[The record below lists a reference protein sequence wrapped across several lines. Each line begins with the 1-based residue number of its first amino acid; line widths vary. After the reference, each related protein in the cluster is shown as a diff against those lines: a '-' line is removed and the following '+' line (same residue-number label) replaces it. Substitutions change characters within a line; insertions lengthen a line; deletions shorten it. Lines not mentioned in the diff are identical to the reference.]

1 MSEPDAGPGASSP
14 WASAALAAALLAVDP
29 VGIRGA
35 SVRSLAG
42 PARDRWL
49 GLLRDYLPEDAP
61 MRRIPTHITDSRLL
75 GGLDLASTLRMGKP
89 IAERGVLVEADGG
102 IVVLAMAERLSAG
115 TAGRIGGVLDRGEVQ
130 LERDGLGLRSIA
142 RIGVVALDEGLADDE
157 RPPTVLTERLA
168 FLLNLDNVV
177 ESDLSA
183 PVIPPSQV
191 AEARTRLDSVTF
203 PDDIMVALC
212 SASVALG
219 IASVRASLLAVKV
232 ARAAAALAGHEAVTQ
247 EDAATAASLV
257 FGPRATVIPSG
268 EPQEDEPPP
277 DEPPPPEEPSDPDQ
291 PEEPQDEDDS
301 DTLDPQELE
310 DMMIAVAQA
319 AIPDKLL
326 AQLREGKDVRSRAQS
341 SGGSRAAGAAK
352 KKGRRGRPSAVRAGE
367 PTPNTRLNLIETLRA
382 AAPWQPLRRQEAA
395 KEGRTATLV
404 EVRRSDF
411 RCTHFKQR
419 SETTTIFIVDA
430 SGSSALQRL
439 AEAKGAVE
447 LLLADCY
454 VRRDNV
460 ALIAFRGKAA
470 EVLLPPTRSL
480 VRAKR
485 SLAGLPGGGGTPLA
499 SAIDTAWMVATGCR
513 DKGQTPVLVFL
524 TDGQGNIARDGT
536 PGRPMAEADA
546 IASAQA
552 LRVSGFS
559 AMLIDTARRPQPM
572 AQKLA
577 AEMGAKY
584 LLLPYA
590 DANAMSKAVKAT
602 AAESAAAEGRMRG

>member
-1 MSEPDAGPGASSP
+1 MSNPDAGAGASPP
-14 WASAALAAALLAVDP
+14 WASAALAAALFAVDP
-29 VGIRGA
+29 VGLHGV
-35 SVRSLAG
+35 SLRSLAG

-49 GLLRDYLPEDAP
+49 GLLKDYLPEGAP

-75 GGLDLASTLRMGKP
+75 GGLDLAATLRSAKP
-89 IAERGVLVEADGG
+89 VAERGVLVEADGG
-102 IVVLAMAERLSAG
+102 VVLLAMAERLSAG
-115 TAGRIGGVLDRGEVQ
+115 TAGRIGAVLDRGEVQ
-130 LERDGLGLRSIA
+130 LERDGLGMRSA
-142 RIGVVALDEGLADDE
+142 TRIGVVALDEGLAEDE
-157 RPPTVLTERLA
+157 RPPVVLTDRFA
-168 FLLNLDNVV
+168 FLLDLHNAV
-177 ESDLSA
+177 ESDLSVPA
-183 PVIPPSQV
+183 TDPATV
-191 AEARTRLDSVTF
+191 AAARERLASITI
-203 PDDIMVALC
+203 PDDIVGALC
-212 SASVALG
+212 SAAVALG
-219 IASVRASLLAVKV
+219 IASVRASLMAVKA
-232 ARAAAALAGHEAVTQ
+232 ARAAAALAGHESVTQ

-257 FGPRATVIPSG
+257 LGPRATIMPAG

-277 DEPPPPEEPSDPDQ
+277 EEPPPPEPSEPEN

-310 DMMIAVAQA
+310 EMMIAVAQA

-326 AQLREGKDVRSRAQS
+326 AQLREGRDVRSRAQS
-341 SGGSRAAGAAK
+341 SNGGKAGAAK
-352 KKGRRGRPSAVRAGE
+352 KKGRRGRPSGVRAGE
-367 PTPNTRLNLIETLRA
+367 PTANTRLNIIETLRA
-382 AAPWQPLRRQEAA
+382 AAPWQPIRRVEAA
-395 KEGRTATLV
+395 KDGRSATLV

-419 SETTTIFIVDA
+419 SETTTIFVVDA

-460 ALIAFRGKAA
+460 ALVAFRGKAA

-499 SAIDTAWMVATGCR
+499 SAIDTAGMVATGCR
-513 DKGQTPVLVFL
+513 DRGQTPVLVFL

-536 PGRPMAEADA
+536 PGRPQAEKDA
-546 IASAQA
+546 IESAQV
-552 LRVSGFS
+552 LRVAGF
-559 AMLIDTARRPQPM
+559 ATMLIDTARRPQAM

-590 DANAMSKAVKAT
+590 DAAAMSKAVRAT
-602 AAESAAAEGRMRG
+602 TADSVAADGRTRG